1 MSQGF
6 TALNGSAALAVVAGP
21 SQVEEVPKV
30 KRRSPKAADHERMQE
45 AVKNLKE
52 SIARHGGKVAMPP
65 NITIQNAVIARIIR
79 DGVPEALSHEK
90 WKWTHDEVAFIRHTV
105 GWKHSVIAAYLGRT
119 ELACRV
125 ARTHVLANKGRPTQQ
140 DTRVTQNAPLQPPA
154 PFAGPSRSA
163 GPSGATQESD
173 QLDQI
178 SMEELPRWRSWS
190 RRPPIGSPCSP
201 EPVERQSV
209 KLAPIEPATRTTL
222 DMQAAAVR
230 GSAPADHAIKA
241 SGLDILADAAAQVDQ
256 RRASSRPP
264 YQHAL
269 AVTEHDVE

>member
-6 TALNGSAALAVVAGP
+6 TPLNGSAVPAMVASP
-21 SQVEEVPKV
+21 SQVTQAPRD
-30 KRRSPKAADHERMQE
+30 KRKSPKAADLKRMKE
-45 AVKNLKE
+45 AVKDLKE
-52 SIARHGGKVAMPP
+52 RIARNGGNVDMPP

-90 WKWTHDEVAFIRHTV
+90 WKWTEDEDDFIRYTV

-125 ARTHVLANKGRPTQQ
+125 ARTRVLTNKRGQTQQ
-140 DTRVTQNAPLQPPA
+140 DSRVTQNAPLQPPA
-154 PFAGPSRSA
+154 PVAGPSRSA
-163 GPSGATQESD
+163 GPFGATQNSD

-190 RRPPIGSPCSP
+190 PRPPIGSPCSP
-201 EPVERQSV
+201 EPIERQNV
-209 KLAPIEPATRTTL
+209 KPAPIEPATRTTL
-222 DMQAAAVR
+222 DMQAAAIR
-230 GSAPADHAIKA
+230 GSAPADHTIKA
-241 SGLDILADAAAQVDQ
+241 SGLDMLADAAAEVE
-256 RRASSRPP
+256 RRAPQRPP

-269 AVTEHDVE
+269 AVMEHEVD

>member
-6 TALNGSAALAVVAGP
+6 TALNGSAALAVETGP
-21 SQVEEVPKV
+21 SQVTQAQKK
-30 KRRSPKAADHERMQE
+30 KRRSPKVADRERMQE
-45 AVKNLKE
+45 AVKDLRE
-52 SIARHGGKVAMPP
+52 SIARHGGDVDMPP

-90 WKWTHDEVAFIRHTV
+90 WKWTHDEVTFIRHTV

-125 ARTHVLANKGRPTQQ
+125 ARTHERAKKGGQTQQ

-154 PFAGPSRSA
+154 PVAGPSRSA
-163 GPSGATQESD
+163 GPSDATQESD

-190 RRPPIGSPCSP
+190 PRPPIGSPCSP
-201 EPVERQSV
+201 EPIERHSV
-209 KLAPIEPATRTTL
+209 KPAPIEPATRTTL
-222 DMQAAAVR
+222 DMQAGAVR
-230 GSAPADHAIKA
+230 GSAPADYAIKA
-241 SGLDILADAAAQVDQ
+241 SGLDMLADAAAEVEG
-256 RRASSRPP
+256 RASPRSP
-264 YQHAL
+264 YQHTL
-269 AVTEHDVE
+269 AVMEHDVE

>member
-6 TALNGSAALAVVAGP
+6 TALNGSAALAVETGP
-21 SQVEEVPKV
+21 SQVTQAQKK
-30 KRRSPKAADHERMQE
+30 KRRSPKVADRERMQE
-45 AVKNLKE
+45 AVKDLRE
-52 SIARHGGKVAMPP
+52 SIARHGGDVDMPP

-90 WKWTHDEVAFIRHTV
+90 WKWTHDELTFIRHTV

-125 ARTHVLANKGRPTQQ
+125 ARTHELANKGGPTQQ
-140 DTRVTQNAPLQPPA
+140 DTRVTQSAPLQPPA
-154 PFAGPSRSA
+154 PVAGPSRSA
-163 GPSGATQESD
+163 GPPDATQESD

-190 RRPPIGSPCSP
+190 PRPPSGSPCSP
-201 EPVERQSV
+201 EPIERQSV
-209 KLAPIEPATRTTL
+209 KPRPIEPATRTTL
-222 DMQAAAVR
+222 DMQAGAVR

-241 SGLDILADAAAQVDQ
+241 SGLDMLADAAAEVEE
-256 RRASSRPP
+256 RASPRSP
-264 YQHAL
+264 YRHTL
-269 AVTEHDVE
+269 AVMEHDVE